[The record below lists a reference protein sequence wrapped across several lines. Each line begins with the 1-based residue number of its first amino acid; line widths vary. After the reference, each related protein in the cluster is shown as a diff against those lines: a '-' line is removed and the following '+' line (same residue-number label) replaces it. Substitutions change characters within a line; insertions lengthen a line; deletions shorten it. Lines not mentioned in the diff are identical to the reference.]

1 MDPIPDLITFKIV
14 KVLGIEPAT
23 PWLAIRHADRSSNE
37 MVRNSLWGIEIVQ
50 ILQRDKSRD

>member
-1 MDPIPDLITFKIV
+1 
-14 KVLGIEPAT
+14 
-23 PWLAIRHADRSSNE
+23 